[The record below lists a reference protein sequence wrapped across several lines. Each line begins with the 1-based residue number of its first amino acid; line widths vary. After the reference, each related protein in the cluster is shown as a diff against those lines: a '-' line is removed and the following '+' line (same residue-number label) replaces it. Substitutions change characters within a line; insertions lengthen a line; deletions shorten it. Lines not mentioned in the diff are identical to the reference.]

1 MLNLGER
8 FWVEASCAIMF
19 NIGALII
26 RIGFRG
32 PLYYNSKRNP
42 KIVEVI
48 GPYSKGSEFVVFGV

>member
-42 KIVEVI
+42 KIV
-48 GPYSKGSEFVVFGV
+48 